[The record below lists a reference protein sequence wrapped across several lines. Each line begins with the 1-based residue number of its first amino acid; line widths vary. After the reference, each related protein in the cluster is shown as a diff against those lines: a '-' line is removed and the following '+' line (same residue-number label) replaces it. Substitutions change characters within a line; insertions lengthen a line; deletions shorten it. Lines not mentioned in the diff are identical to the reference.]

1 MKRLLIPSV
10 RKLLSRELESGSKVG
25 KRFETGGCGIP
36 PHVVKHEVKFVP
48 PPSFPQHL
56 IRPPCTPEQSS
67 AAFRDCGGMAGYYC
81 PPEKLK
87 YKYPPFSENIDFIP
101 SGQTECWWVTPKSCD
116 WAVADEEDNIPVLMW
131 RFRQISS
138 IPWRMCSFILN
149 TVVSGWGMRMSLFYI
164 SHFDIK
170 VLLYSFCL
178 NFTVHSFYIE

>member
-36 PHVVKHEVKFVP
+36 PHVVKHEVKFEP
-48 PPSFPQHL
+48 PSSFPQHL

-116 WAVADEEDNIPVLMW
+116 WAVADDENNIPILMW
-131 RFRQISS
+131 RFPQISS

-149 TVVSGWGMRMSLFYI
+149 TVVSGWRMRTSLFYI
-164 SHFDIK
+164 SFW
-170 VLLYSFCL
+170 Y
-178 NFTVHSFYIE
+178 